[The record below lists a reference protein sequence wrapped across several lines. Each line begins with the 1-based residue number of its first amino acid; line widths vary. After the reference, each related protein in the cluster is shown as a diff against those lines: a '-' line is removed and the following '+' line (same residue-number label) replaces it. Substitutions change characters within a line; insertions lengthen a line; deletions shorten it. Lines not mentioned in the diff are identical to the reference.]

1 MPEYQSQALITNWH
15 DVSGIAGA
23 LVFWLVDPIKC
34 SVNMILQFLISGIEV
49 AILAKHR
56 PINGVV
62 VGSEFPVTAFFARV

>member
-34 SVNMILQFLISGIEV
+34 SVNMILQFLIAGSEV
-49 AILAKHR
+49 AILA
-56 PINGVV
+56 
-62 VGSEFPVTAFFARV
+62 